1 MKPQKAKLKRGFSVG
16 SAVLIGTVTG
26 NSSPQEISPVVT
38 TRNSSTSS
46 AGARI
51 IEDLRRG
58 ETDGTRLSIRISPDI
73 APWAGSDAKRF
84 KALAMKR
91 ATESATAEEE
101 QEFRQL
107 QIRRRLFE
115 SKASSDDVLNE
126 WQRRRFISQLIDVIS
141 RNVTF
146 FRSEDQ
152 QRIRALA
159 ETKRV

>member
-16 SAVLIGTVTG
+16 SAVLIGAVTG
-26 NSSPQEISPVVT
+26 NSSGQEISPVVT
-38 TRNSSTSS
+38 TLNSSTSS
-46 AGARI
+46 IGAKMI
-51 IEDLRRG
+51 GDLHRG
-58 ETDGTRLSIRISPDI
+58 ETDGTRLSIRISPDF
-73 APWAGSDAKRF
+73 APWTAADARRF

-91 ATESATAEEE
+91 AAETATAEEK
-101 QEFRQL
+101 QEFHQL
-107 QIRRRLFE
+107 QVRRRLFE

-126 WQRRRFISQLIDVIS
+126 WQRRRFVSQLIDVLS

-159 ETKRV
+159 ETQRV